1 MLVGVFLRHYKIF
14 RNINYIPLSDGYSFS
29 SIIGD
34 NGVGKSTVLEALDIL
49 LNHGDRN
56 DWNINKPAQQEGGID
71 DPYIVPVFLVDKNGD
86 IKGEILGSE
95 KTEILEELGEYFWTS
110 DYKTSAGAFEKFH
123 EHRDRLLQ
131 NELDDKYHLIVAGK
145 TQLDSKLIHFGP
157 YQTQTSKGPL
167 DALLKTVGGKSDL
180 NKNLCEL
187 LDDIIDLYKY
197 IYFPVDIDFYNYSKL
212 ESESMQYLM
221 DRSIHDDIKDLLEL
235 DILNNINER
244 LDSYIEDIQSMMDGY
259 VYDKIGKKHKLTKK
273 DLADK
278 AIEAYFSIKALHK
291 KKKKSTIPID
301 QLSSGEKRKAL
312 IDLAYSFLKQSDK
325 QNKKVILAIDEPES
339 SINISSCYD
348 QFEKVK
354 EISNNN
360 QVLITTHWY
369 GFLPIMMDGQLVF
382 LSIEDDNTVRIESL
396 KLGNVPEELKQLKK
410 QIKGPLPFDVQIK
423 SRTDLVQS
431 IISSLQADK
440 PYNWLICE
448 GSSEKV
454 YMEYFLNDLIQSKN
468 LRVLPVGGKS
478 EVKKFYDYLVT
489 PISDSD
495 LDISGKVICLI
506 DTDTD
511 MIEVEIK
518 KSVENKIKFIRL
530 LQKDDS
536 IQLEKADSKKV
547 NPPTEIE
554 DALNATVFKRILKSE
569 AASSF
574 KKKLNKFNANK
585 GASISAKAY
594 DLTDSQ
600 RKALK
605 SYFKENQGGNKM
617 NFAKQYVE
625 KSDSYKK
632 NYIPDWVE
640 DLRKEF

>member
-34 NGVGKSTVLEALDIL
+34 NGVGKSTVLEALDII

-71 DPYIVPVFLVDKNGD
+71 PPYIVPVFLIEKEED
-86 IKGEILGSE
+86 IKGKIFGTDKKVILQ
-95 KTEILEELGEYFWTS
+95 ELGEYFWTS
-110 DYKTSAGAFEKFH
+110 DYKTSAVAFEKFYD
-123 EHRDRLLQ
+123 HRDRLLQ
-131 NELDDKYHLIVAGK
+131 NKLDKKYHLLVSGK
-145 TQLDSKLIHFGP
+145 TQHDSKLIHFGP
-157 YQTQTSKGPL
+157 YQTQTNKGPL
-167 DALLKTVGGKSDL
+167 ALLKKAIGKKSDL
-180 NKNLCEL
+180 EKQLCEL

-221 DRSIHDDIKDLLEL
+221 DRSIHDDIKDLLEIN
-235 DILNNINER
+235 ILNDINDR
-244 LDSYIEDIQSMMDGY
+244 LDSYINNIQSLMDGY
-259 VYDKIGKKHKLTKK
+259 VYDKIGKKYKLTKK

-291 KKKKSTIPID
+291 QKKKSTIPID

-312 IDLAYSFLKQSDK
+312 IDLAYSFLKQSEK
-325 QNKKVILAIDEPES
+325 QKKKVILAIDEPES

-448 GSSEKV
+448 GSSEKI
-454 YMEYFLNDLIQSKN
+454 YMEYFLKDLIASKN

-478 EVKKFYDYLVT
+478 EVKKFYNYLVT

-506 DTDTD
+506 DTDED

-518 KSVENKIKFIRL
+518 QSVENKIKFFRL
-530 LQKDDS
+530 LQDDDS
-536 IQLEKADSKKV
+536 INLVKADSNKV

-554 DALNATVFKRILKSE
+554 DALNATIFKKILKSL
-569 AASSF
+569 ATNGF
-574 KKKLNKFNANK
+574 KKKLVKFKDNK
-585 GASISAKAY
+585 GANISAKAY
-594 DLTDSQ
+594 DLTMSQ
-600 RKALK
+600 RDALK
-605 SYFKENQGGNKM
+605 SYFKENRGKSKM

-625 KSDSYKK
+625 KSNSLKK
-632 NYIPDWVE
+632 NYMPDWIE
-640 DLRKEF
+640 DLRDEF

>member
-49 LNHGDRN
+49 LNNGDRN

-71 DPYIVPVFLVDKNGD
+71 DPYIVPVFLVEKDED
-86 IKGEILGSE
+86 IKGKILGSE
-95 KTEILEELGEYFWTS
+95 KSKILKELGDYFWTS
-110 DYKTSAGAFEKFH
+110 DYKTSASAFEKFH
-123 EHRDRLLQ
+123 EHRDRLLE
-131 NELDDKYHLIVAGK
+131 NEFDEKYHLIVAGK

-157 YQTQTSKGPL
+157 YQTHMKKGPI
-167 DALLKTVGGKSDL
+167 ASVKQIVGRKKGLEKH
-180 NKNLCEL
+180 LCEL

-221 DRSIHDDIKDLLEL
+221 DRSIHDDIKDLLERNIL
-235 DILNNINER
+235 DNINDR

-259 VYDKIGKKHKLTKK
+259 VYDKIGKKYKLTKK

-291 KKKKSTIPID
+291 QKKKSTIPID

-312 IDLAYSFLKQSDK
+312 IDLAYSFLKKGEK
-325 QNKKVILAIDEPES
+325 QKKKVILAIDEPES

-382 LSIEDDNTVRIESL
+382 LSIEEDNTVRIESL

-410 QIKGPLPFDVQIK
+410 QIQGPLPFDVQIK

-454 YMEYFLNDLIQSKN
+454 YMEYFLNDLIESKN

-478 EVKKFYDYLVT
+478 EVKKFYDYLIT

-511 MIEVEIK
+511 MIDVEIK
-518 KSVENKIKFIRL
+518 KSVENKIKFLRL
-530 LQKDDS
+530 LQDDDS
-536 IQLEKADSKKV
+536 IKLEKADSKKV

-569 AASSF
+569 ATGSF
-574 KKKLNKFNANK
+574 KTKLKKFKSNK
-585 GASISAKAY
+585 GANISAKAY

-600 RKALK
+600 RKAIK
-605 SYFKENQGGNKM
+605 AYFKDNKGANKM

-625 KSDSYKK
+625 KSDSYKR
-632 NYIPDWVE
+632 NYIPNWIE